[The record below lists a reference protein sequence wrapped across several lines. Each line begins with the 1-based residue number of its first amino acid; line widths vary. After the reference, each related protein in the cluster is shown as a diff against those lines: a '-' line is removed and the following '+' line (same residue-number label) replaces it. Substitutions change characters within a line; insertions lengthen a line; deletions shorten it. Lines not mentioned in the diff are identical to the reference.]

1 MLKKHKIKI
10 FIFLIFL
17 IISLITVKT
26 INFRSLAFKYL
37 PDDIKLIIKIALKE
51 INPRAAL
58 NDYNVVFLP
67 ETQEILLDIKKT
79 QLDFL
84 NENSKSSSDGF
95 YLDLYDKKN
104 ILISDMSGFF
114 YIFKKKLLSNKS
126 ILSVNDAKNINS
138 NLKLSSILKTLDT
151 FTSDKENRIYISY
164 VTKDN
169 KNCKILNLASAE
181 KNLEYLKFNLL
192 FQSKECAKLIL
203 GGRIQKY
210 ELDGNSGVLLTT
222 SDTIPDVPNNNP
234 QNKESIFGKILF
246 INEST
251 KDVHVFSSGHRN
263 PQGLLVDGEL
273 VLSTEHGPRGGDEI
287 NSIIRGKNYGW
298 PLASYGNLYS
308 NEILTNPFLQS
319 HRKSDFEEPIYSF
332 IPSIGISEIIKIDNN
347 FSDSWKDNFLIS
359 SLRDQSIYRVR
370 FDENY
375 TKILFSEKIFVQSK
389 IRDMKYDYDEKSILL
404 ALQGNYPHTIMSI
417 KLSPNKLFKKQF
429 KLYNKK

>member
-1 MLKKHKIKI
+1 MIKKHKVKL
-10 FIFLIFL
+10 FVLLTFL
-17 IISLITVKT
+17 IILLIVIKNV
-26 INFRSLAFKYL
+26 NFRPLAFKYL

-51 INPRAAL
+51 INPRSAV

-79 QLDFL
+79 KLDFL
-84 NENSKSSSDGF
+84 KENKKSSFDGF
-95 YLDLYDKKN
+95 YLDIYDEKN
-104 ILISDMSGFF
+104 ILISDIGGFF
-114 YIFKKKLLSNKS
+114 YIFKKKILDNKS
-126 ILSVNDAKNINS
+126 ILSVKEAKVINS
-138 NLKLSSILKTLDT
+138 NLKVSSILKILDT
-151 FTSDKENRIYISY
+151 FTSDKESKIYTSY
-164 VTKDN
+164 VTEDD
-169 KNCKILNLASAE
+169 KNCKILNLASAK
-181 KNLEYLKFNLL
+181 KNTEYLKFNLL
-192 FQSKECAKLIL
+192 FQSKECAKIIL

-210 ELDGNSGVLLTT
+210 ELEANSGVLLTT

-234 QNKESIFGKILF
+234 QNKKSIFGKILF
-246 INEST
+246 IDEVTNDIS
-251 KDVHVFSSGHRN
+251 VFSSGHRN

-287 NSIIRGKNYGW
+287 NHIIRGKNYGW

-319 HRKSDFEEPIYSF
+319 HKKSNFEEPIYSF

-370 FDENY
+370 FDDNY

-389 IRDMKYDYDEKSILL
+389 IRDMKYDYDGKSILL
-404 ALQGNYPHTIMSI
+404 ALQGSDPYTIMSI
-417 KLSPNKLFKKQF
+417 KLSPDKLFKKQF
-429 KLYNKK
+429 KLYNNK